1 MKKMVKK
8 VTAALLSMTCMS
20 EAGLLVHAMPDG
32 MTTWKTFKG
41 KNYVNDHGML
51 SGENGLLFINET
63 EKNNYVTVVKP
74 RENVMRFILRDDV
87 DIDTS
92 AKQMVTLLE
101 AYYPGILQNYDTE
114 AHSAFLFPTPDKH
127 FHEDGTVCAVMFS
140 QDPTWISQR
149 AFELKITSEQQL
161 KEAVTQQTSIL
172 VDFARNHL
180 ITEFYGLGETASYSD
195 GYIGEVV
202 NGDLDI
208 LSGYEYFSSIVQKDE
223 TGTKD
228 VWTIGPAKWN
238 VDDVQNYLTEHHP
251 GCMIELYKTDYNVDG
266 NEDGT
271 VTKTPLNYY
280 HVISSEE
287 LSYRQEIE
295 LGGELYEQ
303 FGMRPRGGFMESN
316 NLNATGHN
324 ALEQPGDTNLD
335 CEVDILDVIAANK
348 HILGVGTLDKTGLKN
363 ADMDGSGI
371 VDSADS
377 LEILKTILS

>member
-1 MKKMVKK
+1 
-8 VTAALLSMTCMS
+8 MS
-20 EAGLLVHAMPDG
+20 VQERIRIGRIIE
-32 MTTWKTFKG
+32 K
-41 KNYVNDHGML
+41 
-51 SGENGLLFINET
+51 I
-63 EKNNYVTVVKP
+63 EKNGVICAAVRSKEPVIT
-74 RENVMRFILRDDV
+74 DSQSA
-87 DIDTS
+87 IDLLMT
-92 AKQMVTLLE
+92 AK
-101 AYYPGILQNYDTE
+101 Y
-114 AHSAFLFPTPDKH
+114 
-127 FHEDGTVCAVMFS
+127 
-140 QDPTWISQR
+140 
-149 AFELKITSEQQL
+149 
-161 KEAVTQQTSIL
+161 
-172 VDFARNHL
+172 
-180 ITEFYGLGETASYSD
+180 
-195 GYIGEVV
+195 
-202 NGDLDI
+202 
-208 LSGYEYFSSIVQKDE
+208 E

-348 HILGVGTLDKTGLKN
+348 HILGIGTLDKTGLKN
-363 ADMDGSGI
+363 ADMDGNGTA
-371 VDSADS
+371 DTADS
-377 LEILKTILS
+377 LAILKKALE